1 MTVEPTEAWRF
12 RRWQDLTTAEL
23 RHHVAR
29 DPVIVLPLAA
39 IEQHG
44 PHLPLST
51 DLDIGLGLLDAAA
64 EHLADR
70 VPVLVLPP
78 LAIGTSMEHT
88 AFAGTL
94 SLEPETILAQSRQI
108 GAAVAAAGFRRLL
121 FCNSHGGNT
130 QWMDLAGLS
139 LRRDHG
145 LLVVKCNYFRLGL
158 PRDLELPVNELR
170 HGYHGGALE
179 TAMMLHLA
187 PERVRKEQCRERIS
201 LGQTLD
207 RKLSLLG
214 PEGAASFSWMS
225 QDLNESGAVGNALL
239 ASPALGGQL
248 VRHYGA
254 AIATVIEETS
264 AFPLDELVAG
274 P

>member
-1 MTVEPTEAWRF
+1 MSTQGFP
-12 RRWQDLTTAEL
+12 RWQDLTSPEL
-23 RHHVAR
+23 HALAAR
-29 DPVIVLPLAA
+29 DPVVVLPLAA

-64 EHLADR
+64 EH
-70 VPVLVLPP
+70 VGESVSVLVLPP
-78 LAIGTSMEHT
+78 LAIGTSMEHE

-94 SLEPETILAQSRQI
+94 SLEPETALAQIRQL

-121 FCNSHGGNT
+121 LCNSHGGNT
-130 QWMDLAGLS
+130 QWMDLAGLR

-145 LLVVKCNYFRLGL
+145 LLVVKCSYFRFDL
-158 PRDLELPVNELR
+158 PEDVDLPDGELR

-179 TAMMLHLA
+179 TAMMLHLT
-187 PERVRKEQCRERIS
+187 PERVRMKHCGDRVS
-201 LGQTLD
+201 LGQRLEQEMT
-207 RKLSLLG
+207 LLG

-225 QDLNESGAVGNALL
+225 QDLHGEGAVGNALL
-239 ASPALGGQL
+239 ADAGLGSRL
-248 VRHYGA
+248 VRHYAA
-254 AIATVIEETS
+254 AIGAVIRETA
-264 AFPLDELVAG
+264 AFPLDLLRPGA

>member
-1 MTVEPTEAWRF
+1 MSTDGFV
-12 RRWQDLTTAEL
+12 RWQDLTSPEIRAL
-23 RHHVAR
+23 VAR
-29 DPVIVLPLAA
+29 DPVVVLPLAA

-64 EHLADR
+64 RQLADG
-70 VPVLVLPP
+70 VLAVVLPP
-78 LAIGTSMEHT
+78 VAIGTSMEHE

-94 SLEPETILAQSRQI
+94 SLDPETAYAQVRQL

-130 QWMDLAGLS
+130 QLMDLAGLR

-145 LLVVKCNYFRLGL
+145 LLVVKCSYFRLGL
-158 PRDLELPVNELR
+158 PDDVDLPAGELR

-187 PERVRKEQCRERIS
+187 PERVRMEHRGDRVS
-201 LGQTLD
+201 VGVRLD
-207 RKLSLLG
+207 REMTMLG
-214 PEGAASFSWMS
+214 PEGPASFAWMT
-225 QDLNESGAVGNALL
+225 QDLHREGVVGNALL
-239 ASPALGGQL
+239 ADAALGARL

-254 AIATVIEETS
+254 AIARVIQETG
-264 AFPLDELVAG
+264 AFPLELLRPG
-274 P
+274 EQ

>member
-1 MTVEPTEAWRF
+1 MSTHGF
-12 RRWQDLTTAEL
+12 LRWQDLTSPEVQAL
-23 RHHVAR
+23 AAR
-29 DPVIVLPLAA
+29 DPVVVLPLAA

-64 EHLADR
+64 ASLGDD
-70 VPVLVLPP
+70 VSVLVLPP
-78 LAIGTSMEHT
+78 LAIGTSMEHG

-94 SLEPETILAQSRQI
+94 SLEPETALAQIREL

-130 QWMDLAGLS
+130 QLMDLAGLR

-145 LLVVKCNYFRLGL
+145 LLVVKCSYFRFDL
-158 PRDLELPVNELR
+158 PEDVELPAEELR
-170 HGYHGGALE
+170 HGYHGGTLE

-187 PERVRKEQCRERIS
+187 PERVHLEHCDDRVS
-201 LGQTLD
+201 LGQRLEEGMT
-207 RKLSLLG
+207 LLG
-214 PEGAASFSWMS
+214 PEGAASFSWLS
-225 QDLNESGAVGNALL
+225 QDLHGEGAVGNARL
-239 ASPALGGQL
+239 ADAGLGLRL

-254 AIATVIEETS
+254 AIAAVIRDTA
-264 AFPLDELVAG
+264 AFPLDLLRPGA

>member
-1 MTVEPTEAWRF
+1 MSTEGF
-12 RRWQDLTTAEL
+12 VHWQDLTSPEL
-23 RHHVAR
+23 RALAAR
-29 DPVIVLPLAA
+29 DPVVVLPLAA

-64 EHLADR
+64 QHLAEG
-70 VPVLVLPP
+70 VLAVVLPP
-78 LAIGTSMEHT
+78 VAIGTSMEHE

-94 SLEPETILAQSRQI
+94 SLDPETASAQIRQI
-108 GAAVAAAGFRRLL
+108 GRAVATAGFRRLL

-130 QWMDLAGLS
+130 QLMDLAGLH

-145 LLVVKCNYFRLGL
+145 LLVVKCSYFRLGL
-158 PRDLELPVNELR
+158 PDDIDLPVGELR

-187 PERVRKEQCRERIS
+187 PERVRMEHCGDRVSVAVRLEREM
-201 LGQTLD
+201 TV
-207 RKLSLLG
+207 LG
-214 PEGAASFSWMS
+214 PEGPAAFSWMT
-225 QDLNESGAVGNALL
+225 QDLHREGVVGNALL
-239 ASPALGGQL
+239 ADAALGSRL

-254 AIATVIEETS
+254 AIARVIHETG
-264 AFPLDELVAG
+264 AFPLELLRPG
-274 P
+274 GQ